1 MSLAKMFSAS
11 AAAIELEALIAESED
26 NNGDITAI
34 EGQIDWLSAKAGDL
48 SQSIDDV
55 MSIVKVIDIRSK
67 ARKEESDRLKALA
80 KRDADIAIWLK
91 NQIYRVMTEN
101 GKDKIETKMHR
112 FTITNAGGIQALELV
127 GEIPDEYMVT
137 ITTKEPDKNMIREVL
152 ESGKVLQFAHL
163 VPKQKV
169 LRIK

>member
-1 MSLAKMFSAS
+1 MSLSQMFNAS
-11 AAAIELEALIAESED
+11 AAAIELEALIAASEE
-26 NNGDITAI
+26 NGGDITNL
-34 EGQIDWLSAKAGDL
+34 EGQIDWLASRAGTL
-48 SQSIDDV
+48 SESIDDV
-55 MSIVKVIDIRSK
+55 MSLVKTIDVRAK
-67 ARKEESDRLKALA
+67 ARKEEADRLKALA
-80 KRDADIAIWLK
+80 KRDADIATWLK

-137 ITTKEPDKNMIREVL
+137 ITTKEPDKDLIRVEL
-152 ESGKVLQFAHL
+152 ESGIVLPFAHL